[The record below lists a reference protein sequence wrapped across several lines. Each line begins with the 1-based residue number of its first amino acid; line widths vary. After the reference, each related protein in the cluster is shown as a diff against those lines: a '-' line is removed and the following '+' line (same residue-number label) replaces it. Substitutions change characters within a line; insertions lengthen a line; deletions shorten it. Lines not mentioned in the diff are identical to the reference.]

1 MTEIIK
7 YQKKEYPVSVGYY
20 ALKHTSREL
29 TTDGKEDLSMDA
41 ILSGNL
47 ETYEP
52 LLWYSLVAGHK
63 KEEKEL
69 TLQRED
75 VEIMLDDVLW
85 DFLAIIPKFF
95 PKGNVVKGA
104 IKTPVPP
111 KKK

>member
-1 MTEIIK
+1 MTEFIDYKENK
-7 YQKKEYPVSVGYY
+7 YPISVGYY

-29 TTDGKEDLSMDA
+29 TAEGQEDLSMDQ

-63 KEEKEL
+63 KEGKTL
-69 TLQRED
+69 TIDRSE
-75 VEIMLDDVLW
+75 VEFMLDDVLW
-85 DFLAIIPKFF
+85 QFIALIPKFF
-95 PKGNVVKGA
+95 PKGNVLKE
-104 IKTPVPP
+104 TPKQQVPP